1 MPFKMPRISVILP
14 VYNCEKYIN
23 ETIQS
28 VINQTFENFELLIID
43 DCSTDSTVA
52 IIKSFNDHRIQLI
65 QKEKNTGYTNSLNYA
80 ISIAKGEYVARMD
93 GDDICLPKRFEKQV
107 TFLDQNPNV
116 ILCGTSIQIIGKNKI
131 LHYPSIHDEIM
142 VKLCFGN
149 SFFHPS
155 VMGRLN
161 IFKENPYD
169 TRFEP
174 AEDYDLWTR
183 LVFKGKLAN
192 LNEVLLMYRVHD
204 QQISVVKNKY
214 QTTVGYASQ
223 FRMLEPLI
231 DFEEDIYIKM
241 HIAFKKQEYY
251 SKEDFKKSLVLFKTI
266 QKGNAKNKVYSTT
279 LFEDKL
285 KNVKVTFLKN
295 YFRSEGLKLNLLFFY
310 FKIIKIDD
318 FLELLKIR
326 FVK

>member
-1 MPFKMPRISVILP
+1 MPRISVILP

-28 VINQTFENFELLIID
+28 VIDQTFQDFELLIID

-65 QKEKNTGYTNSLNYA
+65 RKEKNTGYTNSLNYA
-80 ISIAKGEYVARMD
+80 VSIAKGEYVARMD

-107 TFLDQNPNV
+107 AFLDQNPNV

-131 LHYPSIHDEIM
+131 SHYPSLHDEIM

-155 VMGRLN
+155 VMGRVN

-169 TRFEP
+169 INFEP

-183 LVFKGKLAN
+183 LVFKGQLAN
-192 LNEVLLMYRVHD
+192 LNEILLMYRVHD
-204 QQISVVKNKY
+204 QQVSVVKNKL

-231 DFEEDIYIKM
+231 DFEEDIYNTM
-241 HIAFKKQEYY
+241 HIAFKKQEHY
-251 SKEDFKKSLVLFKTI
+251 SKEDLKKSLLLFKTI
-266 QKGNAKNKVYSTT
+266 QKGNVKNKVYNSRF
-279 LFEDKL
+279 FEDKL
-285 KNVKVTFLKN
+285 QNVKLTFLKN

-326 FVK
+326 FIK